1 VQTLRII
8 LSRDILRFM
17 IIFLVSLGIFSGAFY
32 LSLRY
37 DDTLVTPPGSNTT
50 SPGGG
55 VNSDLRKLDGEGTL
69 LYEVYFTGLRSLI
82 EADSVLN
89 YYGPGGSLRYMH
101 WETCMCKGMTLSSE
115 RLFSIKCGA
124 TIGNNVF
131 GVHVRM
137 YCSTC
142 SSTSGFQSSHG
153 HTTHDIW
160 NTFCISCPHL

>member
-1 VQTLRII
+1 MQTLRII

-17 IIFLVSLGIFSGAFY
+17 TIFLVSLGIFSGAFY

-37 DDTLVTPPGSNTT
+37 DDTVVTPPGSNTT

-101 WETCMCKGMTLSSE
+101 WETCMYKGMALSCE
-115 RLFSIKCGA
+115 RLFSIKCG
-124 TIGNNVF
+124 
-131 GVHVRM
+131 
-137 YCSTC
+137 
-142 SSTSGFQSSHG
+142 G
-153 HTTHDIW
+153 HDW
-160 NTFCISCPHL
+160 E